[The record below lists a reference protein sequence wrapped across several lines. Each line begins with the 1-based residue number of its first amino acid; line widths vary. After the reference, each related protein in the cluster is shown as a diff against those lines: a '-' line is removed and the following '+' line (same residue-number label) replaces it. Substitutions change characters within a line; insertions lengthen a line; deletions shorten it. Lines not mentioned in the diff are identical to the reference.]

1 MGSSG
6 DVSILL
12 SELEKQTEIISAL
25 YGYNQ
30 ALGERLLAFLMAF
43 CAFLG
48 FGCGLLFVFFV
59 IGAFDD

>member
-12 SELEKQTEIISAL
+12 SELERQTEIISAL
-25 YGYNQ
+25 HSYNQ